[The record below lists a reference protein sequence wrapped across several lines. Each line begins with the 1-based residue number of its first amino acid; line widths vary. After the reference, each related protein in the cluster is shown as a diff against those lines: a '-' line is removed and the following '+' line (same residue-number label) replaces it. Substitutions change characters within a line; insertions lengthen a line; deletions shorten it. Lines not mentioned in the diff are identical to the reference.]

1 MNWTKAKSRAR
12 AVHDNKQFLS
22 DNAIRQKARNVV
34 QCNNETLHKDD
45 TNMVYHKRG
54 YVEVDL
60 PNAAHRGHMMHVKA
74 NEEIVACKYG
84 VCTRVFR
91 CKETCRLHE
100 KFGRVANTIE
110 EPANEVSGH
119 TFNTLTT

>member
-1 MNWTKAKSRAR
+1 MTNHNNITKNYNPNGNSPVNSRGK
-12 AVHDNKQFLS
+12 V
-22 DNAIRQKARNVV
+22 RQSNMKG
-34 QCNNETLHKDD
+34 D
-45 TNMVYHKRG
+45 TMVYHKRG
-54 YVEVDL
+54 FVEVDL
-60 PNAAHRGHMMHVKA
+60 PNTAHRGHMMHVKA

-119 TFNTLTT
+119 PFNTLTT